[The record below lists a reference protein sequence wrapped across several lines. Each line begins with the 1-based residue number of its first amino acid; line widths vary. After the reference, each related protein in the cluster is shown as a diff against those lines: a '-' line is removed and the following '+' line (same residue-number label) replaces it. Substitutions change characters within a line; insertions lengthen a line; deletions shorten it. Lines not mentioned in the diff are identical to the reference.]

1 MLDTGRTENCIH
13 DNKDSSKQARI
24 SKELKELLQIQICT
38 EIKYMPSKTQ
48 QEEEKLLKN
57 PQVKFTLILRQ
68 IHHIQGTH
76 PLHALCHT
84 RSHPSGKADIT
95 VILREGSKCPRSP
108 CSGPEPGA
116 EAGSSEPQA
125 PSLFLSPQ
133 LPP

>member
-13 DNKDSSKQARI
+13 DKKDRSKQGGI
-24 SKELKELLQIQICT
+24 SEELRELLQIQICT

-76 PLHALCHT
+76 PLDALCHT
-84 RSHPSGKADIT
+84 LSHPSGKADIT
-95 VILREGSKCPRSP
+95 VILREGSKGSRSP

-116 EAGSSEPQA
+116 EAGSSETQA

-133 LPP
+133 VPP